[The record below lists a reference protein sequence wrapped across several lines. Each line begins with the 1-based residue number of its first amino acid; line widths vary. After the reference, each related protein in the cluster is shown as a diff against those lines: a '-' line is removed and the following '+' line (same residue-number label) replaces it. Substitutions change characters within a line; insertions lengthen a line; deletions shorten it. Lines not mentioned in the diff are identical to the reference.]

1 VGTGSACPEGL
12 FDRAQA
18 RNLSAIQSGRV
29 DLHRGFVESL
39 PFDNDSFQRALA
51 INSIQVWADPLVGL
65 HEIRRVMKSEGMLAL
80 GFTPYSGQS
89 IQGLIEISTQQTSQI
104 RDLLTNQVR
113 VSVHWAAS
121 LDE

>member
-1 VGTGSACPEGL
+1 VGTGSACPEVL

-39 PFDNDSFQRALA
+39 PFDNDSFQKALA

-89 IQGLIEISTQQTSQI
+89 IQGLIEIL
-104 RDLLTNQVR
+104 DAADFTNTRLV
-113 VSVHWAAS
+113 
-121 LDE
+121 DEPSKGFCALGCKP